1 MKKIM
6 SAVLS
11 AAIAASAALPFVNNG
26 YAVDDIDNIV
36 VLGDSIAAG
45 YGLSENEHN
54 YGEIIG
60 DYYKAKTDNF
70 AKSGDE
76 TKDLISKLEAPSAEM
91 SESIKNADYVVI
103 SIGGNDLIHYAS
115 NYLLNICAN
124 VNVLKSGY
132 TKDDIPDNPT
142 FEDINRLID
151 RDALKE
157 YASANPIPMNSN
169 VQKLRA
175 NICEKSN
182 GKYDCV
188 IQKSVI
194 PNIEKID
201 LDIKALNPDT
211 KIVYQTIYD
220 PLQFE
225 SAYYDATYTGETRKV
240 MNLIRPVF
248 AAVADSFRDQL
259 NEAQIGD
266 SLIADVYYDFTSE
279 EKIDDATSYKYS
291 WYFTKMQNKRADMD
305 FHPTQAGHVA
315 IAAKVIDTIGTVDKG
330 GDLIVQSFNK
340 LADKDRYPAVAYA
353 TYKKVADTLVPEETT
368 TTTTESTTTT
378 ASTTTSVT
386 TTTATTTEPIIT
398 TTPSHDKKHIGRWYC
413 LNYPVNGIV
422 IYDLKEDGTG
432 AVEIHFYPREDNS
445 YGVLGQKDNIIEIN
459 WYSDGDDIRVSS
471 PSSLDLNGIK
481 SSDSETL
488 VLLEEYI
495 LKRLSLGDINNDSAV
510 DAKDASNMLSVYAL
524 ASTGKDADLTDE
536 QKTSADI
543 NYDGHIDAKDASQVL
558 VYYSY
563 LSTGG
568 TKSLVEYLK

>member
-11 AAIAASAALPFVNNG
+11 AAIAVSAALPFVNNG

-45 YGLSENEHN
+45 YGLSENEQN

-76 TKDLISKLEAPSAEM
+76 TKDLISKLEAPSTEM
-91 SESIKNADYVVI
+91 SESIKNADYVII

-151 RDALKE
+151 RNALKE

-225 SAYYDATYTGETRKV
+225 SAYYDATYTGEARKV

-291 WYFTKMQNKRADMD
+291 WYFTKMQNERADMD

-340 LADKDRYPAVAYA
+340 LADKDSYPAVAYA
-353 TYKKVADTLVPEETT
+353 TYKKVADT
-368 TTTTESTTTT
+368 
-378 ASTTTSVT
+378 TSP
-386 TTTATTTEPIIT
+386 AIKGIA
-398 TTPSHDKKHIGRWYC
+398 IGD
-413 LNYPVNGIV
+413 P
-422 IYDLKEDGTG
+422 
-432 AVEIHFYPREDNS
+432 
-445 YGVLGQKDNIIEIN
+445 
-459 WYSDGDDIRVSS
+459 
-471 PSSLDLNGIK
+471 
-481 SSDSETL
+481 
-488 VLLEEYI
+488 
-495 LKRLSLGDINNDSAV
+495 NNDGS
-510 DAKDASNMLSVYAL
+510 
-524 ASTGKDADLTDE
+524 
-536 QKTSADI
+536 
-543 NYDGHIDAKDASQVL
+543 IDAKDASFVL
-558 VYYSY
+558 TAYAKSSTGADTGLSEDQKKAANINGDALIDAKDASMILGYYSY
-563 LSTGG
+563 ISTGG
-568 TKSLVEYLK
+568 NKTISEYFGL